1 MNSLQ
6 SFWHATGV
14 FSDRLTDVRLGSL
27 ALALAFILSNLL
39 LRSTAWRNILAA
51 AHPGVRVRWRSITGA
66 YLAGAGVNAI
76 VPARGGDVT
85 KIYLAHRS
93 IPGSAYT
100 TVTSSLIAE
109 TLIDLL
115 IGPLLL
121 LAAYSTGRLP
131 HLPAIGQL
139 PAFEWSFME
148 AHGRVFVLLLAAILI
163 TAGVFFTYIEH
174 HVNSFWSRIADG
186 VAILRTPRRYLTT
199 VVSLQLV
206 GWCCRAMA
214 MYFFLQA
221 FRIPASALDA
231 LLALSAAS
239 AATLLPLTPGGIG
252 PQQALLGYMFRGAA
266 PASAVLSFSVGMQ
279 FSITLMNV
287 IIGGLAL
294 SLMLRRMP
302 WNARVPKPPDRRATA
317 PS

>member
-1 MNSLQ
+1 M
-6 SFWHATGV
+6 
-14 FSDRLTDVRLGSL
+14 
-27 ALALAFILSNLL
+27 
-39 LRSTAWRNILAA
+39 
-51 AHPGVRVRWRSITGA
+51 RVRWRSITGA

-186 VAILRTPRRYLTT
+186 VAILRTPRRYLTPSR
-199 VVSLQLV
+199 VAAAGGLV
-206 GWCCRAMA
+206 LPRDGHV
-214 MYFFLQA
+214 
-221 FRIPASALDA
+221 
-231 LLALSAAS
+231 
-239 AATLLPLTPGGIG
+239 LLPRRPSGSRRRLWTPCW
-252 PQQALLGYMFRGAA
+252 P
-266 PASAVLSFSVGMQ
+266 
-279 FSITLMNV
+279 
-287 IIGGLAL
+287 
-294 SLMLRRMP
+294 
-302 WNARVPKPPDRRATA
+302 
-317 PS
+317 

>member
-1 MNSLQ
+1 VNSLQ

-14 FSDRLTDVRLGSL
+14 FSDRLADVHLGAL
-27 ALALAFILSNLL
+27 AIALAFGLSNLL

-51 AHPGVRVRWRSITGA
+51 AHPGVKVRWRSITGA
-66 YLAGAGVNAI
+66 YLAGAGVNAV

-93 IPGSAYT
+93 IPGAAYT

-109 TLIDLL
+109 TAVDLL
-115 IGPLLL
+115 IGPVLLIT
-121 LAAYSTGRLP
+121 AYSTGRLP

-139 PAFEWSFME
+139 PAFEWSFLE
-148 AHGRVFVLLLAAILI
+148 ANGRIFVLVLAVLLIV
-163 TAGVFFTYIEH
+163 AGVFFTYIEH

-186 VAILRTPRRYLTT
+186 VAILRTPRKYATQVLTF
-199 VVSLQLV
+199 QLT
-206 GWCCRAMA
+206 GWVCRALA
-214 MYFFLQA
+214 MFFFLKA
-221 FRIPASALDA
+221 FGIPASFLSAV
-231 LLALSAAS
+231 LALSAAS

-252 PQQALLGYMFRGAA
+252 PTQALLGYMFRGAA

-279 FSITLMNV
+279 FATTLLNIV
-287 IIGGLAL
+287 VGGIAL
-294 SLMLRRMP
+294 CLMLRTLP
-302 WNARVPKPPDRRATA
+302 WKARLPKPPAKRAPA

>member
-121 LAAYSTGRLP
+121 MAAYSTGRLP

-186 VAILRTPRRYLTT
+186 VAILRTPRA
-199 VVSLQLV
+199 VSHPSCVAAAGGLV
-206 GWCCRAMA
+206 LSCDGHVLLPAGLPDPGLGSGRPAGPERRQCRHAA
-214 MYFFLQA
+214 A
-221 FRIPASALDA
+221 ADA
-231 LLALSAAS
+231 RRHRSAA
-239 AATLLPLTPGGIG
+239 
-252 PQQALLGYMFRGAA
+252 GAA
-266 PASAVLSFSVGMQ
+266 GLHVPGRSAGVGGAVVQRRHAVLDH
-279 FSITLMNV
+279 
-287 IIGGLAL
+287 
-294 SLMLRRMP
+294 
-302 WNARVPKPPDRRATA
+302 AR
-317 PS
+317 

>member
-27 ALALAFILSNLL
+27 ALALGFILSNLL

-121 LAAYSTGRLP
+121 LPRTRPAACRICPQSGSCLPSSGRSWRP
-131 HLPAIGQL
+131 T
-139 PAFEWSFME
+139 
-148 AHGRVFVLLLAAILI
+148 AAC
-163 TAGVFFTYIEH
+163 
-174 HVNSFWSRIADG
+174 S
-186 VAILRTPRRYLTT
+186 
-199 VVSLQLV
+199 
-206 GWCCRAMA
+206 CCCWR
-214 MYFFLQA
+214 
-221 FRIPASALDA
+221 
-231 LLALSAAS
+231 
-239 AATLLPLTPGGIG
+239 
-252 PQQALLGYMFRGAA
+252 
-266 PASAVLSFSVGMQ
+266 
-279 FSITLMNV
+279 
-287 IIGGLAL
+287 
-294 SLMLRRMP
+294 
-302 WNARVPKPPDRRATA
+302 

>member
-1 MNSLQ
+1 VNSLQ

-14 FSDRLTDVRLGSL
+14 FTDRLADVRID
-27 ALALAFILSNLL
+27 ALLIALAFGLSNLL

-66 YLAGAGVNAI
+66 YLAGAGVNAV

-109 TLIDLL
+109 TLIDIVIGPILL
-115 IGPLLL
+115 IT
-121 LAAYSTGRLP
+121 AYSTGKLP
-131 HLPAIGQL
+131 HVPTIGHL
-139 PAFEWSFME
+139 PAFEWSFMA
-148 AHGRVFVLLLAAILI
+148 AHARVFILAVATILI
-163 TAGVFFTYIEH
+163 VAGLFFTYIER

-186 VAILRTPRRYLTT
+186 VAILRTPKRYATQVL
-199 VVSLQLV
+199 SFQLV
-206 GWCCRAMA
+206 GWCCRALA
-214 MYFFLQA
+214 MYWFLKA
-221 FRIPASALDA
+221 FGIPASFPDA
-231 LLALSAAS
+231 VLALSAAS

-279 FSITLMNV
+279 FSITLLNLLV
-287 IIGGLAL
+287 GGIAL
-294 SLMLRRMP
+294 SLMLRKMP
-302 WNARVPKPPDRRATA
+302 WNARLPKPPEKRAPA
-317 PS
+317 AS

>member
-14 FSDRLTDVRLGSL
+14 FSDRLTDVRLGAL
-27 ALALAFILSNLL
+27 AIALAFGLSNLL

-51 AHPGVRVRWRSITGA
+51 AHPNVKVRWRSITGA

-115 IGPLLL
+115 IGPVLLI
-121 LAAYSTGRLP
+121 AAYSSGRLP

-148 AHGRVFVLLLAAILI
+148 AHGRVFVLVLAAILI

-186 VAILRTPRRYLTT
+186 VAILRTPKRYFTR
-199 VVSLQLV
+199 VVSLQLL
-206 GWCCRAMA
+206 GWCCRAAA
-214 MYFFLQA
+214 MFWFLEA
-221 FRIPASALDA
+221 FRIPASPLDA
-231 LLALSAAS
+231 VLALSAAS
-239 AATLLPLTPGGIG
+239 AATLMPLTPGGIG

-279 FSITLMNV
+279 FSITLLNV

-302 WNARVPKPPDRRATA
+302 WNARVPKQPDQRAPA